1 MRRVV
6 TGGDLFEREVRP
18 ADLLDRYLGLVE
30 SDLHGLGV
38 LPQRGWE
45 RACPACGQAGT
56 PAFER
61 MGFTYLACL
70 GCASL
75 FASPLPDPAALARY
89 HRDGRAER
97 YWREHVLA
105 ATAAVRARYTRGPR
119 MHWVTGTATAR
130 LGTGLTVCELG
141 GPNPL
146 DRELLMDSAAFRSY
160 VSAALVEDSPFGDP
174 PADVILAFEALERVG
189 DLSLALR
196 RCRGLV
202 RTSGLLFVSTLSGT
216 GFEVRLLGARMRSL
230 VPPVHLQLLS
240 RYGWLA
246 ALEQAGFRLLEYSTP
261 GALDVQAVAEA
272 CRRDPGL
279 RLPPIVDELV
289 RTEDDEVLGAFQ
301 EVLQQAG
308 LSAHVQF
315 VAAARDAVCPED

>member
-6 TGGDLFEREVRP
+6 TGGDLSQREVRP
-18 ADLLDRYLGLVE
+18 EALLDRYLSLVE
-30 SDLHGLGV
+30 ADLQSLGV
-38 LPQRGWE
+38 LPQHGRE
-45 RACPACGQAGT
+45 RPCPACGHPGA

-61 MGFTYLACL
+61 LGFAYHACRD
-70 GCASL
+70 CASL
-75 FASPLPDPAALARY
+75 FASPLPDPSALERY
-89 HRDGRAER
+89 HREGRAER
-97 YWREHVLA
+97 YWREQVLT

-130 LGTGLTVCELG
+130 LGGGLTVCELG

-146 DRELLMDSAAFRSY
+146 DRELLMGSAAFGAY
-160 VSAALVEDSPFGDP
+160 VSASLAEETPRGAPV
-174 PADVILAFEALERVG
+174 ADVVLAFEALERAP
-189 DLSLALR
+189 DLARALQ

-202 RTSGLLFVSTLSGT
+202 RPAGLLFVSTLSGS

-240 RYGWLA
+240 RPGWVA
-246 ALEQAGFRLLEYSTP
+246 ALDRAGFTLLEYSTP
-261 GALDVQAVAEA
+261 GALDVQAVADA
-272 CRRDPGL
+272 CRRDPNL

-289 RTEDDEVLGAFQ
+289 RHEDDDVLSAFQ

-308 LSAHVQF
+308 LSAHVQL
-315 VAAARDAVCPED
+315 VAAADPAFRGE